1 MTRGFSYLPKHTA
14 EISHQALAYE
24 KVETKKKDNAQICV
38 CMCLDSW
45 VHLFAGYFAEVS
57 GMNFVFVLRPR

>member
-24 KVETKKKDNAQICV
+24 KVETKKQKKTKKKIMPKFVCV
-38 CMCLDSW
+38 CAWIL
-45 VHLFAGYFAEVS
+45 GYTFSQVIS
-57 GMNFVFVLRPR
+57 LKFQV